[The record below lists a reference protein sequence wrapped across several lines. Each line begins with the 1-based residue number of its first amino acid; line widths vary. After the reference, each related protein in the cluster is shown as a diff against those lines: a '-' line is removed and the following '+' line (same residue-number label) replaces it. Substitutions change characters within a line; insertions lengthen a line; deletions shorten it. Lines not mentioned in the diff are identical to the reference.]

1 MAILDSGRINASNI
15 ANQSFANL
23 YNLINNRS
31 NVPDPNDTT
40 GRRKFVHVREPNLG
54 RGFGRTGFP
63 FIVVSRSNPKKGRST
78 ASLTQSLMAYEFFIH
93 IVCRDS
99 DSDSKGNAIGSEQC
113 ALITDKIIKTLNNA
127 ENRKT
132 LTNQRMPRLEF
143 DVEPDEDE
151 FEGKSVFISDFDI
164 RFGESLTLTT

>member
-1 MAILDSGRINASNI
+1 MILDSGRINASNI

-40 GRRKFVHVREPNLG
+40 GRRKFVHVREPNKG

-63 FIVVSRSNPKKGRST
+63 FIIVSRSKPKKGDST
-78 ASLTQSLMAYEFFIH
+78 ADYTQSFMSYDFSIRV
-93 IVCRDS
+93 VCRDS
-99 DSDSKGNAIGSEQC
+99 DSDSQGNAIGSEQC
-113 ALITDKIIKTLNNA
+113 ALITDSIIKTLNNA
-127 ENRKT
+127 DKRKT
-132 LTNQRMPRLEF
+132 LNDQRMPHLEF

-164 RFGESLTLTT
+164 RFGEGLTLTT

>member
-1 MAILDSGRINASNI
+1 MILDSGRINASNI

-40 GRRKFVHVREPNLG
+40 GRRKFVHVREPNKG

-63 FIVVSRSNPKKGRST
+63 FIIVRRTKPGKGKST
-78 ASLTQSLMAYEFFIH
+78 VSLTKSFMAYDFEI
-93 IVCRDS
+93 IVTCRDS
-99 DSDSKGNAIGSEQC
+99 DSDSKGDAIGSEQC
-113 ALITDKIIKTLNNA
+113 AIITDNIITTLNNA
-127 ENRKT
+127 TNRKT
-132 LTNQRMPRLEF
+132 LINQGMAKLEF

-151 FEGKSVFISDFDI
+151 FEGKSVFISEFDI
-164 RFGESLTLTT
+164 RFEGNLTLTT